1 MKKTVFAAL
10 FCLVPAGLCAQQPL
24 LDIKVPAEPGIKVTT
39 PSVTEI
45 QPSTPPVAAEIIPV
59 IAPGNVKPMSKLK
72 QQLAAPAAAPAPKP
86 AAAPAAPAPAPAPKP
101 AAPVRTVAA
110 PAPAPKPAAPV
121 KTVAV
126 AAPAAPAGLQAGKTH
141 KVSGGDTL
149 WDLSGRYYQDP
160 YKWGKIYN
168 ANLQTVENPDRIY
181 PMEELVIPDITEE
194 VRPVLKPAAISGSDT
209 FREPGVSVSEAAQ
222 PAVTAAAAP
231 RPAPARSDELF
242 KDSDDQLSE
251 EMPEHHKEWASGV
264 KIVPEGW
271 REDGVITAKM
281 KNDDDFLDESM
292 AVSGEMLQIAMSGSD
307 PVKPGDYLAVYLK
320 GAMAYDKTG
329 KELGLEV
336 QPAGLA
342 EVVSVDGSEVK
353 ARVVEA
359 VTAITKG
366 FIVKKK

>member
-10 FCLVPAGLCAQQPL
+10 FCLVPAGLAAQQPL
-24 LDIKVPAEPGIKVTT
+24 LDINVPGEPGIKVTT
-39 PSVTEI
+39 PAVTEI
-45 QPSTPPVAAEIIPV
+45 QPATPPVAAEIIPV
-59 IAPGNVKPMSKLK
+59 IAPITEKPASKIA
-72 QQLAAPAAAPAPKP
+72 QQPPAAPAPAPKP
-86 AAAPAAPAPAPAPKP
+86 AAAPAAP
-101 AAPVRTVAA
+101 VRTVAA
-110 PAPAPKPAAPV
+110 PAP
-121 KTVAV
+121 
-126 AAPAAPAGLQAGKTH
+126 APAGLQAGKTH

-149 WDLSGRYYQDP
+149 WDLSGKYYQDP

-181 PMEELVIPDITEE
+181 PREELLIPDITEE
-194 VRPVLKPAAISGSDT
+194 VQPVRKPAAISGSDT
-209 FREPGVSVSEAAQ
+209 FREPGVSVTEAAQ

-231 RPAPARSDELF
+231 RPAARAGDMF

-271 REDGVITAKM
+271 REDGVITAKL
-281 KNDDDFLDESM
+281 KNDDAFLEEAM
-292 AVSGEMLQIAMSGSD
+292 AVSGEMLQIAMSD
-307 PVKPGDYLAVYLK
+307 PATVKPGDYLAVYLK
-320 GAMAYDKTG
+320 GSMAYDKSG
-329 KELGLEV
+329 QPLGLEV

-342 EVVSVDGSEVK
+342 EVVSVEGSVAK

>member
-1 MKKTVFAAL
+1 MKKIVFAAL

-24 LDIKVPAEPGIKVTT
+24 LGINVPEEPGIKVTT

-59 IAPGNVKPMSKLK
+59 IEPTPVKPASKIK
-72 QQLAAPAAAPAPKP
+72 PQAQAPAPAAAVPAPAAPVAAPAPKS
-86 AAAPAAPAPAPAPKP
+86 

-121 KTVAV
+121 KTVAA
-126 AAPAAPAGLQAGKTH
+126 AAPSGLQAGKTH
-141 KVSGGDTL
+141 KVTGGDTL
-149 WDLSGRYYQDP
+149 WDLSGKYYQDP

-181 PMEELVIPDITEE
+181 PSEELLIPDITEE
-194 VRPVLKPAAISGSDT
+194 VRPVMKPAAISGSDT
-209 FREPGVSVSEAAQ
+209 FREPGVSVSETAQ

-231 RPAPARSDELF
+231 RPAPARSGDLF

-271 REDGVITAKM
+271 REDGVITAKI
-281 KNDDDFLDESM
+281 KNDDDFLSESM
-292 AVSGEMLQIAMSGSD
+292 AVSGEMLRIAMTGSEA
-307 PVKPGDYLAVYLK
+307 VKPGDYLAVYLK
-320 GAMAYDKTG
+320 GSMAYDKAG
-329 KELGLEV
+329 KELGREV

-342 EVVSVDGSEVK
+342 EVVSVDGPEVK
-353 ARVVEA
+353 ARVIEA

>member
-10 FCLVPAGLCAQQPL
+10 FCLVPAGLPAQQPL
-24 LDIKVPAEPGIKVTT
+24 LDIKVPAEPDIKVAT
-39 PSVTEI
+39 PAVTAI
-45 QPSTPPVAAEIIPV
+45 QPAAAPVAAEIIPV
-59 IAPGNVKPMSKLK
+59 IEPGPAKPVSKLK
-72 QQLAAPAAAPAPKP
+72 QAPSAPAPAKPAAKPVVQAAPKP
-86 AAAPAAPAPAPAPKP
+86 AVTPAAPAS
-101 AAPVRTVAA
+101 TVAA
-110 PAPAPKPAAPV
+110 ARPS
-121 KTVAV
+121 
-126 AAPAAPAGLQAGKTH
+126 GLQAGKTH

-149 WDLSGRYYQDP
+149 WDLSSKYYQDP

-181 PMEELVIPDITEE
+181 PLEELVIPDITEE
-194 VRPVLKPAAISGSDT
+194 VRPARKPAAISGSDT
-209 FREPGVSVSEAAQ
+209 FREPGVSVTEAPR
-222 PAVTAAAAP
+222 PAVTAAAVP
-231 RPAPARSDELF
+231 RPAVARAEDLF

-271 REDGVITAKM
+271 REDGVITARL
-281 KNDDDFLDESM
+281 KNDDDFLSETM
-292 AVSGEMLQIAMSGSD
+292 AVSGEMLQIAMSG
-307 PVKPGDYLAVYLK
+307 PAAVKPGDYLAIYLK
-320 GAMAYDKTG
+320 GAMAYDKAG
-329 KELGLEV
+329 QQLGLEV

-342 EVVSVDGSEVK
+342 EVVSVDGSVVK

>member
-1 MKKTVFAAL
+1 MKKIVLAAL

-24 LDIKVPAEPGIKVTT
+24 LDIKVPAETGIEVAT

-59 IAPGNVKPMSKLK
+59 IDPAPVKPASKIK
-72 QQLAAPAAAPAPKP
+72 RQAQTPAPAAAVKP
-86 AAAPAAPAPAPAPKP
+86 AAAPAKPAPAPAPKP
-101 AAPVRTVAA
+101 AAA
-110 PAPAPKPAAPV
+110 V
-121 KTVAV
+121 KTVA
-126 AAPAAPAGLQAGKTH
+126 AAAPAGLRAGKTH
-141 KVSGGDTL
+141 TVSGGDTL
-149 WDLSGRYYQDP
+149 WDLSGKYYQDP

-168 ANLQTVENPDRIY
+168 ANLRTVENPDRIY
-181 PMEELVIPDITEE
+181 PREELVIPDLTEE
-194 VRPVLKPAAISGSDT
+194 VRPVRKPEAVSGSDT
-209 FREPGVSVSEAAQ
+209 FREPGVSVSETAQ

-231 RPAPARSDELF
+231 RPARAGDMF
-242 KDSDDQLSE
+242 IDSDDQLSE

-271 REDGVITAKM
+271 REDGVITAKL
-281 KNDDDFLDESM
+281 KNDDDFLNESM
-292 AVSGEMLQIAMSGSD
+292 AVSGEMLQIAMDGAV

-320 GAMAYDKTG
+320 GAMAYDKAG